1 MASSTTLP
9 EQFKILGVIKPA
21 TDAAGRTGR
30 YVSLKNCTKA
40 WIIAYIDQGNAA
52 TIALTPKQA
61 SAVAGTGSKV
71 LSSSVPIWA
80 NLDIAASDVQVRQT
94 DATSFTTDAGVK
106 EKQVIFQIDP
116 ATLDQANGF
125 DCIGLTTGASNVAN
139 LTSALVVAEMT
150 YAQATPPSAS
160 VD

>member
-1 MASSTTLP
+1 MSSFTLP
-9 EQFKILGVIKPA
+9 ENCKVLGILKPA

-30 YVSLKNCTKA
+30 YVSLKNMHKA

-71 LSSSVPIWA
+71 LANNVPIWS
-80 NLDIAASDVQVRQT
+80 NLDIATSDVLVRQT
-94 DATSFTTDAGVK
+94 DGTAYTTDAGVK

-116 ATLDQANGF
+116 ASLDMANGF
-125 DCIGLTTGASNVAN
+125 DCIALTTGASNVAN
-139 LTSALVVAEMT
+139 LTSAVVVGEMR
-150 YAQATPPSAS
+150 YAQATTPSAT